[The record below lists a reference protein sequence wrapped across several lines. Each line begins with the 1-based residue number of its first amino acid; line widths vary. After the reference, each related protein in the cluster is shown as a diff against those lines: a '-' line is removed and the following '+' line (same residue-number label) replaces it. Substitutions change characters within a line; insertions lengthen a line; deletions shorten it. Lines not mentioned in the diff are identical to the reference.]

1 MADATDSKS
10 VARKGVWVQ
19 VPPPA
24 VSASVGAA
32 DVGVSDNSPQ
42 KADDCCAISKGRK
55 HDPQDNAERRASV
68 AKQQFPGNPDNGE
81 SLRDAASTTRKPGWE
96 PVRHTFQLH
105 PDIGC

>member
-42 KADDCCAISKGRK
+42 KADDCCAISKAANTIPKTMPR
-55 HDPQDNAERRASV
+55 DVPRLPSSSFQAIQIMVRA
-68 AKQQFPGNPDNGE
+68 
-81 SLRDAASTTRKPGWE
+81 
-96 PVRHTFQLH
+96 
-105 PDIGC
+105 